1 MKKELKVVFSTRAR
15 QDILTAYEFYEA
27 SQRDLGDYFN
37 LQLKACIASILKV
50 PEGFK
55 IIHKD
60 FRQIKL
66 KNFPYVVIYSVNTDE
81 IVISKVF
88 HTSLNPKKKFK

>member
-1 MKKELKVVFSTRAR
+1 MKKERKVVFSTRAQ

-37 LQLKACIASILKV
+37 LQLKACIALILKV

-55 IIHKD
+55 IAHKD

-66 KNFPYVVIYSVNTDE
+66 KKFPYVIIYSVNIEE
-81 IVISKVF
+81 IVILKVF

>member
-37 LQLKACIASILKV
+37 LQLKACVTSILKV

-66 KNFPYVVIYSVNTDE
+66 KKFPYVIIYSVNIDE
-81 IVISKVF
+81 IVITKIF

>member
-1 MKKELKVVFSTRAR
+1 MKRELKVVFSTRAK

-27 SQRDLGDYFN
+27 SQKDLGDYFN
-37 LQLKACIASILKV
+37 LQLKDSIALISKV

-66 KNFPYVVIYSVNTDE
+66 KK
-81 IVISKVF
+81 ISIR
-88 HTSLNPKKKFK
+88 SYLLRQ

>member
-1 MKKELKVVFSTRAR
+1 MKKERKVVFSTRAR

-37 LQLKACIASILKV
+37 IQLKDSVASILKV

-55 IIHKD
+55 LVHKD

-66 KNFPYVVIYSVNTDE
+66 KKFPYVIIYSINIEE
-81 IVISKVF
+81 IVILKVF
-88 HTSLNPKKKFK
+88 HTSLNPKTKFK